1 MKSIFQ
7 SWPLLAAVSVV
18 FAISCARQG
27 NPSGGPKDLLPPKM
41 VQSVPVNGAT
51 GFAGKTITITFDEFI
66 VLDKIQE
73 KFMISPP
80 TVKKPQ
86 VVLKGKNVVITI
98 DEKLRDSTTY
108 TLYFQDAI
116 KDLNESNI
124 LDNFQFVF
132 STGTYIDS
140 LSFSGAVYDAF
151 TLEIPENVMVMMHS
165 NLADSAPFTVIPD
178 YISKV
183 GRTGIFTLSNLR
195 PGIYRLYAL
204 EDVNINRK
212 FEQGDES
219 FAFLDSMVTISP
231 EKHYVPAIPVSEEP
245 GHDTLGVHVHDSIE
259 VHDHDSL
266 ELKKDTVIIIPE
278 QILYTSK
285 SPTERYYLAGTARRQ
300 SGLLEFY
307 FSMPLD
313 TFKFEFSAEGAGPE
327 SYLTEVTRN
336 RDTFRIWIR
345 DSLVYANP
353 RIDAIIRFP
362 ATNKEGKTAYITDTV
377 PMRFTEPTGRRA
389 VPVRLPGLLANVSG
403 TGIPPGRDI
412 RITSSVPIAKAD
424 LSRILIR
431 ETTDSLKKPLA
442 FTPRFDSLEPRIIQV
457 SQTLPEGKDYIL
469 TLFPGL
475 ITTVF
480 GTSNDTVTYRFYV
493 RPVASYGTLVAKL
506 TGYEGRVI
514 IQILDANETVVMEQL
529 AESPGKVNFRFI
541 DNGTYRL
548 KVIYDS
554 DGNGIWTTGDYRQ
567 KKAPEAVSFF
577 NELVEIKSNWDM
589 IIDWDINRQHQ
600 KDSKLRKQTAIRR
613 Q

>member
-7 SWPLLAAVSVV
+7 SWPLLAAVSVI

-27 NPSGGPKDLLPPKM
+27 NPSGGPKDFLPPKL
-41 VQSVPVNGAT
+41 VQSEPANGAT
-51 GFAGKTITITFDEFI
+51 GFTGKTISITFDEFI

-86 VVLKGKNVVITI
+86 VVLKGKTVVVTI

-132 STGTYIDS
+132 STGSYIDS

-151 TLEIPENVMVMMHS
+151 TLEIPESMMVMMHS
-165 NLADSAPFTVIPD
+165 NLADSAPFTVVPD
-178 YISKV
+178 YISQV
-183 GRTGIFTLSNLR
+183 GRTGFFTFNNLR
-195 PGIYRLYAL
+195 PGNYRLYAL
-204 EDVNINRK
+204 EDVNNNRK

-219 FAFLDSMVTISP
+219 FAFLDTLITIST
-231 EKHYVPAIPVSEEP
+231 EKHFVPAKTVSEEP
-245 GHDTLGVHVHDSIE
+245 GPDTLE
-259 VHDHDSL
+259 VNVHDSL
-266 ELKKDTVIIIPE
+266 EVHEQDSLGLRKDTVIIIPE
-278 QILYTSK
+278 QILFTSK

-313 TFKFEFSAEGAGPE
+313 TFKFEFSADGAGPG

-336 RDTFRIWIR
+336 RDTFRIWIK
-345 DSLVYANP
+345 DSLIYSNP
-353 RIDAIIRFP
+353 KIDAIISFP
-362 ATNKEGKTAYITDTV
+362 STNKEGKTAYITDTV

-389 VPVRLPGLLANVSG
+389 VPVRLPGLLANVSP

-412 RITSSVPIAKAD
+412 RITSSVPIAKVD
-424 LSRILIR
+424 LSRILII

-442 FTPRFDSLEPRIIQV
+442 FTPRFDSLDPRIIELTQA
-457 SQTLPEGKDYIL
+457 LPEGKDYVL

-475 ITTVF
+475 ITTLF
-480 GTSNDTVTYRFYV
+480 GTSNDSTTFRFKV

-506 TGYEGRVI
+506 TGYEGSVI
-514 IQILDANETVVMEQL
+514 VQILDGTEKLVMEQY
-529 AESPGKVNFRFI
+529 AKSPGNANFRFI

-548 KVIYDS
+548 KLIYDT
-554 DGNGIWTTGDYRQ
+554 DGNGVWTTGDYRQ
-567 KKAPEAVSFF
+567 IRAPEAVSFF
-577 NELVEIKSNWDM
+577 NEQVEIKSNWDM
-589 IIDWDINRQHQ
+589 VIDWDISRKNQ
-600 KDSKLRKQTAIRR
+600 KDNKLRKQTAVRR
-613 Q
+613 